1 MKNFLRSLLSVGVD
15 AKLSSSWGDDE
26 PDDTLVE
33 VVGIDAAYTQDQDF
47 NIEETRFW
55 ETNRPW
61 VNVNTVALSFNLL
74 NFHLLLSVSW
84 ETEP

>member
-1 MKNFLRSLLSVGVD
+1 MKNFLRSLLSVGIQS
-15 AKLSSSWGDDE
+15 KLSSSWGDDE
-26 PDDTLVE
+26 PGDALVE

-47 NIEETRFW
+47 NIEETHFW